1 MLEVYI
7 YSILILI
14 LFTPFGLFLIQ
25 DFKPNI
31 YYFSKQLIFASII
44 ICFLGITIN
53 FFLPLN
59 QIVSSSLIIFSLIFI
74 IKNKNQYF
82 NKKFFLF
89 LAIQSL
95 LITLLVTES
104 NVFRPD
110 AGLYHLPFIGM
121 LNSERII
128 IGLSNLHSR
137 YGHISILQYYSAI
150 SNNFILGKNGIVFPQ
165 AIIAASIIMNFAYQI
180 YSYIK
185 KKKYNFHFLF
195 LIFIFIY
202 ISYKMNRYSEYGN
215 DAPAHF
221 LLFFLISEILLYKNK
236 INYKEFGNNL
246 ILSLFIVQNK
256 LTLIFIILLNLLNI
270 KKINFKL
277 LLKDK
282 RFIFVSLFFSIWIL
296 KNILSTGCMLFPIKI
311 TCYEKLSWTNIGEI
325 EQTSKGSEVWTKDWS
340 NLKINTDISQDDF
353 LKNFNWLEI
362 WLKNHFKIIIKILA
376 PYLFICLIFIFFLV
390 LKNKTK
396 KYIIDKD
403 YIYYFIILLFCSL
416 IWFLKSPL
424 YRYGYSFLISLFSFC
439 FAFYCS
445 RFNYIQKKDIKV
457 FSFIL
462 ILGFSVIIT
471 KNLIR
476 INKTN
481 NEYNNYPWPK
491 YYSMDNKN
499 ILVDFDEKKINNTSI
514 FIPIN
519 GYCMYVKKIC
529 SHYDVQNDLE
539 IKKKYGYYIMNK

>member
-185 KKKYNFHFLF
+185 KKK
-195 LIFIFIY
+195 I
-202 ISYKMNRYSEYGN
+202 
-215 DAPAHF
+215 
-221 LLFFLISEILLYKNK
+221 
-236 INYKEFGNNL
+236 
-246 ILSLFIVQNK
+246 
-256 LTLIFIILLNLLNI
+256 
-270 KKINFKL
+270 
-277 LLKDK
+277 
-282 RFIFVSLFFSIWIL
+282 
-296 KNILSTGCMLFPIKI
+296 
-311 TCYEKLSWTNIGEI
+311 
-325 EQTSKGSEVWTKDWS
+325 
-340 NLKINTDISQDDF
+340 
-353 LKNFNWLEI
+353 
-362 WLKNHFKIIIKILA
+362 
-376 PYLFICLIFIFFLV
+376 
-390 LKNKTK
+390 
-396 KYIIDKD
+396 
-403 YIYYFIILLFCSL
+403 
-416 IWFLKSPL
+416 
-424 YRYGYSFLISLFSFC
+424 
-439 FAFYCS
+439 
-445 RFNYIQKKDIKV
+445 
-457 FSFIL
+457 
-462 ILGFSVIIT
+462 
-471 KNLIR
+471 
-476 INKTN
+476 
-481 NEYNNYPWPK
+481 
-491 YYSMDNKN
+491 
-499 ILVDFDEKKINNTSI
+499 
-514 FIPIN
+514 
-519 GYCMYVKKIC
+519 
-529 SHYDVQNDLE
+529 
-539 IKKKYGYYIMNK
+539 